1 MYKIFINETPLILTN
16 TEGVTADMRGDSKA
30 LITQYLGRVKFL
42 HNYIDLLEKSKQ
54 YSQVVIFS
62 DDLDKLWAD
71 FQGIYKHIEAAGGV
85 VYNQKNEVLFIFR
98 RDFWDLPKGKIDK
111 GETPE
116 IAAIREIQEET
127 GLNIVTFR
135 SKKAY
140 NTYHTY
146 IHKEKRVLKK
156 TYWYAC
162 ETPELELVPQTTED
176 IEKAVWIDLKSFL
189 MEKPIIYG
197 SILDVLRVV
206 AQ

>member
-1 MYKIFINETPLILTN
+1 MFKIFINETPLILTN
-16 TEGVTADMRGDSKA
+16 TEGVTPEMRSDSKA
-30 LITQYLGRVKFL
+30 LITKYLGRIKFL

-85 VYNQKNEVLFIFR
+85 VYNQKEEVLFIFR

-116 IAAIREIQEET
+116 VAAIREIQEET

-135 SKKAY
+135 HKKAY

-156 TYWYAC
+156 THWFKMTTA
-162 ETPELELVPQTTED
+162 EEKLTPQYSED
-176 IEKAVWIDLKSFL
+176 IEQAEWHDLTKFL
-189 MEKPIIYG
+189 QVKRTIYP
-197 SILDVLRVV
+197 SILDVLAAVTK
-206 AQ
+206 